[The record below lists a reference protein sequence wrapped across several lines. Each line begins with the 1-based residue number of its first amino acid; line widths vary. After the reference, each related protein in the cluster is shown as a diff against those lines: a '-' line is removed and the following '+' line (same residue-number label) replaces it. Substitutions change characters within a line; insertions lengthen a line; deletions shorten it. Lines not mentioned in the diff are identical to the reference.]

1 MDEDATDF
9 YSIMMSVKEDR
20 SEQHLETFSL
30 AMFCN
35 TVGSALNS
43 FRIKGNPK
51 EYADEVEILSE
62 GNDCSL
68 LIMPWNENIQYLRK
82 LFLSIVHVVSAP
94 IILAIDSRDSS
105 GSKLLHAA
113 QDRDVASS
121 FEPRERSGTLFNY
134 LARTL
139 NADSTVPFQGP
150 PVSDGDHP
158 VAMDFRNRT
167 DSTASAEHGTTGKRQ
182 SGIMLFSQIYAKMS
196 SADTIPEPVV
206 KYSNVDAGVAESSRS
221 HRGVVITHDLKS
233 SKVQAASRAIT
244 KVAGVV
250 TGKPTDVVVLSV
262 LLRISESSFA
272 EVTLILPENWKTALP
287 SEVYNS
293 ILDFQ
298 ESTKDRTNVEVHEA
312 ASSAAETLCVDVNFS
327 CTTLFVCS
335 YVSLFSDPTAAAAAA
350 AAAAAQTPVP
360 DLNSGGAPVPE
371 LGIVGNSV
379 YGDPRNRHVEIF
391 IVHPSRKA
399 PEAPSQKKSVSV
411 SSRRASLAPGF

>member
-1 MDEDATDF
+1 MDENATDF

-20 SEQHLETFSL
+20 SEQHLEIYSL

-35 TVGSALNS
+35 TVGSAVNS

-82 LFLSIVHVVSAP
+82 LFLSVVHVVSAP

-113 QDRDVASS
+113 QDKDVVI
-121 FEPRERSGTLFNY
+121 EPRERSGTLFNY
-134 LARTL
+134 LTRTL
-139 NADSTVPFQGP
+139 NAESAVPYHGP
-150 PVSDGDHP
+150 PSGSDGDQP
-158 VAMDFRNRT
+158 VATDFRNRT
-167 DSTASAEHGTTGKRQ
+167 DSTASVEHASGRRQ

-206 KYSNVDAGVAESSRS
+206 KYSNVDAGVAESSRT

-233 SKVQAASRAIT
+233 SKVQAASRPVT

-250 TGKPTDVVVLSV
+250 TGKPTDVVVLSL
-262 LLRISESSFA
+262 LLRISESSFS
-272 EVTLILPENWKTALP
+272 EVTLILPETWKTTLP

-293 ILDFQ
+293 IVDFQ
-298 ESTKDRTNVEVHEA
+298 ESTKDRKNVEVHEA
-312 ASSAAETLCVDVNFS
+312 TSSGTENICADINFS
-327 CTTLFVCS
+327 ATTLFVCS
-335 YVSLFSDPTAAAAAA
+335 YVSLFSDSAV
-350 AAAAAQTPVP
+350 QTPSQDP
-360 DLNSGGAPVPE
+360 NSSALVPE
-371 LGIVGNSV
+371 LGVVGNSV

-399 PEAPSQKKSVSV
+399 SESPSQRKTVA
-411 SSRRASLAPGF
+411 SRRASLAPGF